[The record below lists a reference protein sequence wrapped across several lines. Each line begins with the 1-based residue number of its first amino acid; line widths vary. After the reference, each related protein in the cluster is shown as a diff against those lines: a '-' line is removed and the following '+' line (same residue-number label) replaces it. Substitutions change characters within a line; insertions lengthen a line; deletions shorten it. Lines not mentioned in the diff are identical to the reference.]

1 MSHLVGIIG
10 VMTSYP
16 NPTVQRLSSWTTFRS
31 GAHRSARPTVAA
43 EPSGDYTAVPPAEDP
58 AAGVSDDGQERA
70 APFGL
75 AVLAELPAL
84 AGMLEAVATAEQHM
98 LQATVGLARLLAD
111 DAVAHTT
118 GVPVEHW
125 LAIVCRQTRLDRR
138 LLLRLARLLDRFPA
152 LAAGVDTGRVSFAQL
167 RGVGLVVRQAPPV
180 LDEALDE
187 LLARLL
193 EQLQGCDPDVLVD
206 QLRQA
211 LDELT
216 PEHAAAETDT
226 PANSL
231 WLQPNLAGTGGR
243 FGGELDTLALAIL
256 DAATAPDRSQ
266 LHHPEGVAGARADN
280 LLTRLTHPNTAA
292 ADAAGGDATGDAD
305 AGAHA
310 AADAAEDAG
319 EAAGAT
325 DHAAGVGGDGD
336 VGDAADADVAA
347 GAAGGAGRVPWGVQ
361 AGGLL
366 PPVKLLARVQLE
378 TLGALPADVLTR
390 LTGGRLKLS
399 SRAARWLLDQQQ
411 IDLRLIVIDDQGE
424 AVGVGRRTRQPPGW
438 LADITLAIHDTCT
451 EPLCQRPALGADLD
465 HAHPWWPHHP
475 HDPYGTTDADN
486 IGPLC
491 PATNH
496 DKEQAGWTVTQTG
509 DGRRTWT
516 HHPTALT
523 ITTVPATWRP
533 TGWQPPHHHPPGSR
547 PAGPDRP
554 PSSHPPPH
562 DGRFTYEQLRELQ
575 GLPPPPPDQPPPDP
589 NELPF

>member
-1 MSHLVGIIG
+1 MSHPVGIIG

-31 GAHRSARPTVAA
+31 GVHRTARPTVAA
-43 EPSGDYTAVPPAEDP
+43 EPSGAYQAGPPAGDP

-138 LLLRLARLLDRFPA
+138 LLLRLARLLERFPA
-152 LAAGVDTGRVSFAQL
+152 LAAGVAAGRVSFAQL
-167 RGVGLVVRQAPPV
+167 RGVGLVLRQAPPV

-187 LLARLL
+187 LLVRLL
-193 EQLQGCDPDVLVD
+193 EQLQGCDPDVLID

-216 PEHAAAETDT
+216 PERAAAETDT
-226 PANSL
+226 PANRL

-280 LLTRLTHPNTAA
+280 LLTRLTHPNDAA
-292 ADAAGGDATGDAD
+292 AD
-305 AGAHA
+305 H
-310 AADAAEDAG
+310 AAEDAG
-319 EAAGAT
+319 EAAGTTA
-325 DHAAGVGGDGD
+325 HAAGADAD
-336 VGDAADADVAA
+336 AAAGDAADAAGGDSAA
-347 GAAGGAGRVPWGVQ
+347 GAAGGRVPWGVQ

-399 SRAARWLLDQQQ
+399 SRAARWLLDHRGV
-411 IDLRLIVIDDQGE
+411 DLRLIVIDDHGE
-424 AVGVGRRTRQPPGW
+424 VVGVGRQTRQPPGW
-438 LADITLAIHDTCT
+438 MADITLAIHDTCT

-465 HAHPWWPHHP
+465 HATPWWPHHP
-475 HDPYGTTDADN
+475 HDPYGTTDSDN

-496 DKEQAGWTVTQTG
+496 AKEQAGWTVTQTG
-509 DGRRTWT
+509 NGRRTWT
-516 HHPTALT
+516 HHPTGLS
-523 ITTVPATWRP
+523 ITTVPTTWRP
-533 TGWQPPHHHPPGSR
+533 TGWQAPHHHPPDSR

-562 DGRFTYEQLRELQ
+562 HGRSTY
-575 GLPPPPPDQPPPDP
+575 
-589 NELPF
+589 